1 MSEYQFK
8 IGDFA
13 PTGGGGCTKISGRR
27 SRPHQS
33 FFFSKTIV

>member
-13 PTGGGGCTKISGRR
+13 PTGGAVVPKFPVEGVAPTN
-27 SRPHQS
+27 H
-33 FFFSKTIV
+33 FSSLIL